1 MGAEQLRKL
10 GEVEDVE
17 EEPVTQRRREYRDL
31 GKRNEHVACHALALA
46 LAMTDEAM
54 TDRGEGVNSAI

>member
-1 MGAEQLRKL
+1 M
-10 GEVEDVE
+10 E

-31 GKRNEHVACHALALA
+31 GKRNEHDACHALALA